1 MKRNFEIKSLKSV
14 LNNLID
20 KNSLNDGLNNVKI
33 QSLWKKTMGGNVN
46 SYTTDIYLKKKTLY
60 VSLSSSV
67 LRQELSYGKQKIVDL
82 INEEI
87 GNNLINKIVFQT
99 NLSEK
104 KTVDI
109 KINDPQKKKN
119 KIKRCNCFVKVK
131 LRS

>member
-14 LNNLID
+14 LNSLID

-33 QSLWKKTMGGNVN
+33 QSLWKKTMGVNVN

-87 GNNLINKIVFQT
+87 GKNLINKIV
-99 NLSEK
+99 
-104 KTVDI
+104 
-109 KINDPQKKKN
+109 
-119 KIKRCNCFVKVK
+119 
-131 LRS
+131 LR